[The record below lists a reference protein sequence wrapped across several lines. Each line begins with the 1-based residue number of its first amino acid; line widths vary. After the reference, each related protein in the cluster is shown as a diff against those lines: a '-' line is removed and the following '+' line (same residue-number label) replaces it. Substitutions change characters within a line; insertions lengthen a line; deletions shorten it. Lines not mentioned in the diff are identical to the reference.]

1 MRIQAC
7 VLTSL
12 SVAALSC
19 SALVSPVPAL
29 EWDTSSH
36 HRLIEYACYGG
47 LVPTGYYDN
56 YIPPVRIRGDGSAVW
71 WVDEGSARHVMEA
84 ILTQEELRA
93 VVARV
98 AEAGFFGWRDS
109 YESTEVI
116 YDGSDCRLSVALAS
130 GEKTVWVRAGA
141 ESPDGYADLLTWLRT
156 GAGAVGHDFVPTHGW
171 LRAIPVDATDAPPA
185 LVWPDEGIEGI
196 RLSDAGEAL
205 PVSGEALATAW
216 RIVNSDRYAQVEQA
230 GRRYTLVVQ
239 IEDVTDLWPTSP

>member
-1 MRIQAC
+1 MRIHLILFTC
-7 VLTSL
+7 L
-12 SVAALSC
+12 SGAALAC
-19 SALVSPVPAL
+19 STLISPVPTL
-29 EWDTSSH
+29 EWDTSTH

-56 YIPPVRIRGDGSAVW
+56 NIPPVRIRGDGSVLW
-71 WVDEGSARHVMEA
+71 LVYEGAERRVMEGA
-84 ILTQEELRA
+84 FTQDELQA
-93 VVARV
+93 VVTRMAD
-98 AEAGFFGWRDS
+98 AGFFGWKDS
-109 YESTEVI
+109 YESTEII

-130 GEKTVWVRAGA
+130 GEKTVWVRTAA
-141 ESPDGYADLLTWLRT
+141 EPPAGYAELLTWLRT

-171 LRAIPVDATDAPPA
+171 LRAIPVDATDTPPA